1 MFGAWGVYSGDQ
13 FFAIID
19 TSVVYV
25 KNLGTAS
32 DILATAG
39 GKPFVWKSKDGAVHT
54 MNYTSIPDDRL
65 EDAQFVA
72 RVLREVLGSV
82 V

>member
-19 TSVVYV
+19 NSVVYV
-25 KNLGTAS
+25 KNLGNVAE
-32 DILATAG
+32 ILVAAG
-39 GKPFVWKSKDGAVHT
+39 GKPFTWRSKDGEVHT
-54 MNYTSIPDDRL
+54 MAYTSIADEKL
-65 EDAQFVA
+65 EDTNFVVN
-72 RVLREVLGSV
+72 VLREILASV